1 MMGLEVVHHVYTPQ
15 HVNQL
20 LDHHKKVGF
29 TALIRLRVSRARD
42 VTQTEK
48 LRCMKSLRQT

>member
-1 MMGLEVVHHVYTPQ
+1 MGLEVVHHVYTPQ